1 MATLEIL
8 PKNDNNCSL
17 VYLIDENFCLGDS
30 LQIIN
35 NNVESLSASLLT
47 LENESQIWNEIYS
60 FFSTNTSS
68 WFSNAEIIPFY
79 NELWM
84 NTYSLVQKLSASWN
98 KMFTMYYPT
107 VLSYDEWYGIK
118 TTPKWSLYN
127 SSVIPTWLKGI
138 LPPRDFL
145 PGQEVNVFIYLYWT
159 ESFSIDYTGAYGE
172 PCLPYTLDPQNNFN
186 TVEIQ
191 CPGLCPQ
198 VQGAGCNGASARTYY
213 ENGVQLY
220 FPGGCT
226 SNVLIG
232 CDKNSGGAKAF
243 FTCSSS
249 GGTTLS
255 LRHTFTDTDTFI
267 TRIVQLKY
275 RSNGL
280 EWIPQA
286 YNL

>member
-1 MATLEIL
+1 MATLEIPL
-8 PKNDNNCSL
+8 KNDNNCSL
-17 VYLIDENFCLGDS
+17 IYLIDENFCLGDS

-35 NNVESLSASLLT
+35 NNVESLSASLLA
-47 LENESQIWNEIYS
+47 LENQSQIWNEIFT

-68 WFSNAEIIPFY
+68 WFSNAEIIPYY

-84 NTYSLVQKLSASWN
+84 EAYSMVEKLSGSWS
-98 KMFTMYYPT
+98 KQFSMYYPSI
-107 VLSYDEWYGIK
+107 LSYNEWYGIK
-118 TTPKWSLYN
+118 TNPKWSVYHG
-127 SSVIPTWLKGI
+127 SVIPTWLASF

-145 PGQEVNVFIYLYWT
+145 LNQEVNVFIYLYWT
-159 ESFSIDYTGAYGE
+159 ENFSVDYTGAYGE
-172 PCLPYTLDPQNNFN
+172 PCLPYTLDPSNNYN
-186 TVEIQ
+186 TVEVK

-198 VQGAGCNGASARTYY
+198 VQGAGCNGSAARTYY
-213 ENGVQLY
+213 ENGIQMH

-249 GGTTLS
+249 GGKTLS
-255 LRHTFTDTDTFI
+255 FKHSFANTDTYI

-275 RSNGL
+275 RSNRFA
-280 EWIPQA
+280 WIPLA